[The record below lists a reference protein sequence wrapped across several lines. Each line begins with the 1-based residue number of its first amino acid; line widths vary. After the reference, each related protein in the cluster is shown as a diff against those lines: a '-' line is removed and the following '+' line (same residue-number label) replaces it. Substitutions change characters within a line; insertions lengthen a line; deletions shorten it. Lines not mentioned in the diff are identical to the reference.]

1 MNRQQEISNWQK
13 MKHSRF
19 DHDWC
24 TVRVIVNG
32 NRSLSIFTRNC
43 ELNLHN
49 VSAVEAHDQG
59 GAI

>member
-19 DHDWC
+19 GYDWC

-32 NRSLSIFTRNC
+32 NRSLSIFSRNS
-43 ELNLHN
+43 ELNLRN
-49 VSAVEAHDQG
+49 VSAVEARDQG
-59 GAI
+59 EAI